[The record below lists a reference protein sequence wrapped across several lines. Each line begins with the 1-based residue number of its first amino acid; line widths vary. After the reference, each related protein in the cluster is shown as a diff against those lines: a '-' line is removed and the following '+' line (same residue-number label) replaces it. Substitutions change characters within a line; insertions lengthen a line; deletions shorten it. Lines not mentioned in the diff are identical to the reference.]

1 MRIVSMLDEQG
12 YYAGPV
18 EAHTSDSGVYVIP
31 EGAVDAPP
39 PHTPD
44 GKVAFWQGVTWL
56 FVDPPGQLNPAA
68 QIQALEREH
77 MLPKA
82 TRKFMLSFMEA
93 TAIQQGASQGLS
105 PEQSLAALTAGN
117 PGYAAVKGLDN
128 QIEALEDLL

>member
-1 MRIVSMLDEQG
+1 MNKTTVD
-12 YYAGPV
+12 YATGETVTVPLT
-18 EAHTSDSGVYVIP
+18 EEEIAALTTGIP
-31 EGAVDAPP
+31 AP
-39 PHTPD
+39 TPR
-44 GKVAFWQGVTWL
+44 Q
-56 FVDPPGQLNPAA
+56 
-68 QIQALEREH
+68 QIEALEREH

-93 TAIQQGASQGLS
+93 TAIQQGADQGLT